1 MPWKTTS
8 IMEERIKFV
17 ILANQSSINFSGL
30 CNDFGISRPTGW
42 VAHSLGLVEK
52 VSECC
57 VSSCVPFMG
66 RVN

>member
-30 CNDFGISRPTGW
+30 CSDFGISRPTGYRW
-42 VAHSLGLVEK
+42 VKRYHTAGSLSAL
-52 VSECC
+52 SE
-57 VSSCVPFMG
+57 
-66 RVN
+66 